1 MHNRRDAELL
11 EYIAYDLWVREC
23 RPEGHSHEHWKEADR
38 QREIEFR
45 VDLPDA
51 AVPESLDDEASREA
65 R

>member
-11 EYIAYDLWVREC
+11 ENIAYHLWVREC
-23 RPEGHSHEHWKEADR
+23 RPEGHSHEHWKEAER

-45 VDLPDA
+45 VGFPDG
-51 AVPESLDDEASREA
+51 AVPESPDGEDSHRP